1 MYNIKIQEFRGF
13 VFTGKWLISGYL
25 EKNGGKRLY
34 SCCHTSEVVTNRIRL
49 GVIGITLLQSLSLS
63 QCIFIHGQLALSVKN

>member
-1 MYNIKIQEFRGF
+1 VVLFSLENGLSPDTLRRTAVRGYIAA
-13 VFTGKWLISGYL
+13 VIG
-25 EKNGGKRLY
+25 
-34 SCCHTSEVVTNRIRL
+34 TSEVVTNRIRL